1 MAGWIGHMTLNEIAE
16 SAKNAGVVLTALSGA
31 GYACGYLVVRARAR
45 ALGTDPG
52 FALVDQAYVFAGFR
66 FLLALLFALLVTVLP
81 LLLFREI
88 GRYAGLLSPGLLF
101 GLEIVAALAVGVAT
115 IGAYVATFGVS
126 GVLLSP
132 SSGWLARAA
141 LEQNNYG
148 TLLFL
153 ATTLLGGA
161 TLLWAGA
168 HATQTGG
175 LDTLGAV
182 LLLIG
187 ALLLVLLPMQHGAFN
202 ADRIAR
208 QLERLPNGVTGIAL
222 PIWLVDRGASDRVVV
237 YGHGEDGKGR
247 LMTLKADLLDGI
259 PVVGVSSL
267 GRAVGEG
274 RQ

>member
-1 MAGWIGHMTLNEIAE
+1 MTLNEIAE

-66 FLLALLFALLVTVLP
+66 FALALLFALLVTALP
-81 LLLFREI
+81 LLLFREV
-88 GRYAGLLSPGLLF
+88 GRFAGLLTPGMLF
-101 GLEIVAALAVGVAT
+101 GLEVVTALSVGAAT
-115 IGAYVATFGVS
+115 IAAYVATFGVS

-161 TLLWAGA
+161 TLLWADA
-168 HATQTGG
+168 HSTRAGG
-175 LDTLGAV
+175 LDTLGVV
-182 LLLIG
+182 LLLIS

-208 QLERLPNGVTGIAL
+208 QLERAPDGVSGLVL

-237 YGHGEDGKGR
+237 YGHAADGKGR
-247 LMTLKADLLDGI
+247 LMTLKADKLDGI
-259 PVVGVSSL
+259 PVVSVSSL
-267 GRAVGEG
+267 GTAVGES
-274 RQ
+274 RL

>member
-1 MAGWIGHMTLNEIAE
+1 MTLNEIAE

-66 FLLALLFALLVTVLP
+66 FLLALLFALLVMALP

-88 GRYAGLLSPGLLF
+88 GRFAGLLAPGALF
-101 GLEIVAALAVGVAT
+101 GLEIFAAVSVGAAT
-115 IGAYVATFGVS
+115 VGAYVATFGVS

-148 TLLFL
+148 ALLFL
-153 ATTLLGGA
+153 ATTLLGSA
-161 TLLWAGA
+161 TLLWADA
-168 HATQTGG
+168 HSTRAGG
-175 LDTLGAV
+175 LDTLGVV

-187 ALLLVLLPMQHGAFN
+187 ALLLVLLPLQHGAFN
-202 ADRIAR
+202 ADRNAR
-208 QLERLPNGVTGIAL
+208 QLERAPDGVTGFAP

-237 YGHGEDGKGR
+237 YGHATDGKGR
-247 LMTLKADLLDGI
+247 LMTLKADVLDGI
-259 PVVGVSSL
+259 AVVGVSSL
-267 GRAVGEG
+267 GTAVGES
-274 RQ
+274 RP

>member
-1 MAGWIGHMTLNEIAE
+1 MTLNDIAE
-16 SAKNAGVVLTALSGA
+16 AAKNAGVVLTALSGA
-31 GYACGYLVVRARAR
+31 AYAGGYLVVRARAR

-66 FLLALLFALLVTVLP
+66 FVLALLFALLVMALP
-81 LLLFREI
+81 LLLLREI
-88 GRYAGLLSPGLLF
+88 GRFAGMLAPGMLF
-101 GLEIVAALAVGVAT
+101 GLEIFAALSVGAAT
-115 IGAYVATFGVS
+115 MGAYVATFSVG
-126 GVLLSP
+126 GVLISP
-132 SSGWLARAA
+132 SSGGLARAA

-153 ATTLLGGA
+153 ATTLLGSA
-161 TLLWAGA
+161 TLLWAYA
-168 HATQTGG
+168 HATRAGG

-208 QLERLPNGVTGIAL
+208 QLERAPVGLTGLAA
-222 PIWLVDRGASDRVVV
+222 PIWLVDRGAADRVVV
-237 YGHGEDGKGR
+237 YGHGEDGTGR
-247 LMTLKADLLDGI
+247 LVTLKADALDGI

-267 GRAVGEG
+267 GAAVGER

>member
-1 MAGWIGHMTLNEIAE
+1 MAHWTGRMTLNEIAE

-45 ALGTDPG
+45 ALGTEPG

-66 FLLALLFALLVTVLP
+66 FVLALLFALLVTVLP
-81 LLLFREI
+81 LLLLREI
-88 GRYAGLLSPGLLF
+88 GRFAGMLAPGLLL
-101 GLEIVAALAVGVAT
+101 GLEILTALSVGAAT
-115 IGAYVATFGVS
+115 IAAYVATFGVS

-132 SSGWLARAA
+132 SSGWLTRAV

-161 TLLWAGA
+161 TLLWAYA
-168 HATQTGG
+168 HSTRAGG
-175 LDTLGAV
+175 LDTLGMV

-187 ALLLVLLPMQHGAFN
+187 ALLLVLLPLQHGAFN
-202 ADRIAR
+202 ADRLAR
-208 QLERLPNGVTGIAL
+208 QLERAPNGVTGIAL
-222 PIWLVDRGASDRVVV
+222 PIWLVDRGAADRVVV
-237 YGHGEDGKGR
+237 YGHAADGKGR
-247 LMTLKADLLDGI
+247 LMTLKADALDGI

-267 GRAVGEG
+267 GTAVGES
-274 RQ
+274 RP